1 MHLTIRRSIILLQ
14 RRRPRVKNVVW
25 KPELWQTLVIQPCG
39 EKESEVSPPTKSF
52 FDYQDPAET
61 YEVRG
66 ILPRA
71 DLAFK
76 DQD

>member
-1 MHLTIRRSIILLQ
+1 M
-14 RRRPRVKNVVW
+14 KNVSW
-25 KPELWQTLVIQPCG
+25 KPELWKTLVVQPNG
-39 EKESEVSPPTKSF
+39 REKSEVAPPIKSF
-52 FDYQDPAET
+52 FDYQAPAET

-71 DLAFK
+71 DLPFK

>member
-1 MHLTIRRSIILLQ
+1 MTSCKFSK
-14 RRRPRVKNVVW
+14 VKTVSW
-25 KPELWQTLVIQPCG
+25 KPELWKTLVVKLSNEREG
-39 EKESEVSPPTKSF
+39 EDSPPPVKSF
-52 FDYQDPAET
+52 FDYQDPTET

-71 DLAFK
+71 DWIFK

>member
-1 MHLTIRRSIILLQ
+1 M
-14 RRRPRVKNVVW
+14 KNVLW
-25 KPELWQTLVIQPCG
+25 KPELWIPLDVQQID
-39 EKESEVSPPTKSF
+39 EKKVKAGSSPVKSF
-52 FDYQDPAET
+52 FDYQDLREA

-71 DLAFK
+71 RLTFR

>member
-1 MHLTIRRSIILLQ
+1 M
-14 RRRPRVKNVVW
+14 KNVVW
-25 KPELWQTLVIQPCG
+25 NPTLWRPLVIQPSG
-39 EKESEVSPPTKSF
+39 EKESEATPPVKSF
-52 FDYQDPAET
+52 FDYHNPAET

-71 DLAFK
+71 DLTVE

>member
-1 MHLTIRRSIILLQ
+1 M
-14 RRRPRVKNVVW
+14 KNVSW
-25 KPELWQTLVIQPCG
+25 KPELWKTLIVQPSG
-39 EKESEVSPPTKSF
+39 KEKSEAAPSIKSF

>member
-1 MHLTIRRSIILLQ
+1 M
-14 RRRPRVKNVVW
+14 KNVVW
-25 KPELWQTLVIQPCG
+25 KPELWQTLVIQPSG
-39 EKESEVSPPTKSF
+39 GKESEASPPVKSF

-71 DLAFK
+71 DLTFK

>member
-1 MHLTIRRSIILLQ
+1 MA
-14 RRRPRVKNVVW
+14 NVSW
-25 KPELWQTLVIQPCG
+25 KPELWKPVIIPPVDG
-39 EKESEVSPPTKSF
+39 KGREVSSPVKSF

-66 ILPRA
+66 ILPRSNVT
-71 DLAFK
+71 FR

>member
-1 MHLTIRRSIILLQ
+1 MLEEGT
-14 RRRPRVKNVVW
+14 RVKNVSW
-25 KPELWQTLVIQPCG
+25 KPELWKTLVVQPIGG
-39 EKESEVSPPTKSF
+39 EESEAVPPVKSF

-71 DLAFK
+71 NLTFK

>member
-1 MHLTIRRSIILLQ
+1 MLEEGTQ
-14 RRRPRVKNVVW
+14 VKNISW
-25 KPELWQTLVIQPCG
+25 KPELWKTLAIRPNSG
-39 EKESEVSPPTKSF
+39 KESEAAPPVKSF